1 MAAIDWSISCLAGPL
16 MVLSG
21 SQLPPRDRSAIG
33 HKADLRER
41 RTDVGYTDMLTMT
54 LMPLPT
60 EGARAKSADRVTRE

>member
-1 MAAIDWSISCLAGPL
+1 MAAIDWSISCLAGSL

-41 RTDVGYTDMLTMT
+41 RTDVDY
-54 LMPLPT
+54 
-60 EGARAKSADRVTRE
+60 